1 MKKIKEIWKK
11 YNDYV
16 FRLAVTHLFS
26 VGIENLKNINIDVVA
41 KECIENT
48 PDNYPMTGEFR
59 AQLMR
64 CAYELAQLPM
74 WDILKFV
81 QTEIKIDNTTVHPN
95 VFVQFRS
102 ASTNEEYLSFA
113 LPADTSEFDV
123 EEIVERID
131 QLKEQHKS
139 LHGSLYE
146 FPYRKAI
153 RSALEEKGIKA
164 AELPV
169 DHTIYI

>member
-1 MKKIKEIWKK
+1 MEKIREIWKK

-26 VGIENLKNINIDVVA
+26 VGVENLKGIDIDAVV
-41 KECIENT
+41 KECMENT
-48 PDNYPMTGEFR
+48 PENYPMTGEFR

-64 CAYELAQLPM
+64 CAYELAQIPM

-81 QTEIKIDNTTVHPN
+81 QTEIKIDNTTVHPG

-102 ASTNEEYLSFA
+102 MNTNEEYLSFA
-113 LPADTSEFDV
+113 LPAETTEFDMDEV
-123 EEIVERID
+123 VERID
-131 QLKEQHKS
+131 ELKKQYRS
-139 LHGSLYE
+139 MQGSMYN

-153 RSALEEKGIKA
+153 RDALSEKGIKT
-164 AELPV
+164 AEMPI
-169 DHTIYI
+169 DHTLYI